1 MSPDHALALLAGL
14 LKTTMIVTG
23 PLLAAALL
31 GGLFV
36 GVMQTATQINEQS
49 IGYVLK
55 TAVVLVVMLI
65 AGPYMVE
72 KSVAYTRDTIGS
84 IAEVVR

>member
-1 MSPDHALALLAGL
+1 
-14 LKTTMIVTG
+14 
-23 PLLAAALL
+23 
-31 GGLFV
+31 
-36 GVMQTATQINEQS
+36 MQTATQINEQS

-72 KSVAYTRDTIGS
+72 KSVAYARDTIGS